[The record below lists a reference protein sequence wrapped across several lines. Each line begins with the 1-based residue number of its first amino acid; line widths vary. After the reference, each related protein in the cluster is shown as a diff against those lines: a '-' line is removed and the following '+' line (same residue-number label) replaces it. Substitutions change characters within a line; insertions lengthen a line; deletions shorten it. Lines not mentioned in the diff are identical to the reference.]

1 MSLEWRTT
9 TDLQDIIDDFGLSGS
24 LTPGDISGIITTAT
38 EIPDIETVKTS
49 GLIYQIGTTYYYT
62 YSDFITSDYIYG
74 TSGFPVAIGTDRQGQ
89 QQYHME
95 IVQSE
100 YDTSGNTHLTNL
112 TGTFFDVAT
121 NYDLDLDSNTSG
133 LYNTSGAPIEDINIG
148 EVCFVRAVYSD
159 TQNPSLVP
167 YLETSYSFSDSAS
180 DIIIKS
186 DVHLKVHYNNSG
198 NIPMDGEYLWIDN
211 LFTLYTKR
219 KWNNS

>member
-1 MSLEWRTT
+1 M
-9 TDLQDIIDDFGLSGS
+9 
-24 LTPGDISGIITTAT
+24 
-38 EIPDIETVKTS
+38 
-49 GLIYQIGTTYYYT
+49 
-62 YSDFITSDYIYG
+62 
-74 TSGFPVAIGTDRQGQ
+74 
-89 QQYHME
+89 
-95 IVQSE
+95 
-100 YDTSGNTHLTNL
+100 
-112 TGTFFDVAT
+112 
-121 NYDLDLDSNTSG
+121 
-133 LYNTSGAPIEDINIG
+133 
-148 EVCFVRAVYSD
+148 RAVYSD